1 MTSSTDDATTS
12 ILKSSPT
19 LKSGSSW
26 KSGLKNMKPSK
37 DKIVIVVDETQFM
50 VDRDLFMSQPDTMLS
65 KMFSPAMLNECG
77 MTRPNDRDEYEINVP
92 ISALVF
98 KALLDYYTESVI
110 VCPPGVAISQLRS
123 ACEYFLIP
131 FNATTIK
138 SHDLGSLMHEIS
150 NDGAHAQFII
160 FLDQLILPLMV
171 RVAQKGEREC
181 HLVVLKDDDHIE
193 WDAEFPPMV
202 GEEYTETTHSTRLH
216 RFFRYIENREV
227 AKRVLKD
234 RGLKKI
240 RLGIE
245 GWLMTS

>member
-1 MTSSTDDATTS
+1 
-12 ILKSSPT
+12 
-19 LKSGSSW
+19 
-26 KSGLKNMKPSK
+26 MKPSK

-138 SHDLGSLMHEIS
+138 SHDLGL
-150 NDGAHAQFII
+150 
-160 FLDQLILPLMV
+160 
-171 RVAQKGEREC
+171 
-181 HLVVLKDDDHIE
+181 
-193 WDAEFPPMV
+193 
-202 GEEYTETTHSTRLH
+202 
-216 RFFRYIENREV
+216 
-227 AKRVLKD
+227 
-234 RGLKKI
+234 
-240 RLGIE
+240 
-245 GWLMTS
+245 